1 MDALGRIIN
10 VVPLASGVHISL
22 AQAGTAVTFCG
33 YEDGG
38 ATDILVKSS
47 ESGAGSS
54 EAALAVSRW
63 HTSNGVGVDQVWT
76 THDLDTPLSTLE
88 PTDDTSQDGWCF
100 TVDQDDLPDGH
111 TCVEVT
117 PDGGTCVA
125 IVHEL
130 RRKGAPSLLPAPGA

>member
-22 AQAGTAVTFCG
+22 AQAGASVTFAG

-38 ATDILVKSS
+38 ATNVVIKESQDGAS
-47 ESGAGSS
+47 EQ
-54 EAALAVSRW
+54 ALTIDRW
-63 HTSNGVGVDQVWT
+63 HSSNGVGVDQVWT
-76 THDLDTPLSTLE
+76 THSLDTPLSTLL
-88 PTDDTSQDGWCF
+88 PSDDTAQDAWCF
-100 TVDQDDLPDGH
+100 TVNQDDLTDEF

-117 PDGGTCVA
+117 PDAGTCVA

-130 RRKGAPSLLPAPGA
+130 RVKGAPASLPAPGA

>member
-10 VVPLASGVHISL
+10 VVPLASGVHMSL
-22 AQAGTAVTFCG
+22 ALAGTSVTFVG
-33 YEDGG
+33 YEVSG
-38 ATDILVKSS
+38 ATNVVIRESIDGASEQLRTVK
-47 ESGAGSS
+47 
-54 EAALAVSRW
+54 RW

-76 THDLDTPLSTLE
+76 THDLVTPLSTLLPADVTAE
-88 PTDDTSQDGWCF
+88 NAWCF
-100 TVDQDDLPDGH
+100 TVNQDDLTDGY

-130 RRKGAPSLLPAPGA
+130 RVKGAPSTLPAPGV